1 MEGTSVKMTS
11 VRKGIT
17 RRVSISPN
25 SLRELVAWLAKD
37 VVSAGPEVTWEA
49 VIGHNEV
56 DFSTLPRT
64 HFSQAKQSLH
74 DCVTLPMSFP
84 NIFASL
90 RHTRMFSNSV
100 SSLLLFG
107 PPGTGKTMLA
117 KVGLSKS
124 SNLRFL
130 SRQCQR
136 DSRRLFL
143 MCVAPLWPASGAG
156 TVKS

>member
-1 MEGTSVKMTS
+1 MTS

-17 RRVSISPN
+17 RGVSISPN

-117 KVGLSKS
+117 KVG
-124 SNLRFL
+124 
-130 SRQCQR
+130 CQKVQLL
-136 DSRRLFL
+136 DSFPGS
-143 MCVAPLWPASGAG
+143 VSEIPDDFF
-156 TVKS
+156 